1 MITIFKQEAYQEFLR
16 KNKLTKELHKA
27 VNQQFKGF
35 EVYFQPIIDMKT
47 EKIHSMEAL
56 LRFEC
61 GEILPNSSHSNLSNA
76 SIL

>member
-1 MITIFKQEAYQEFLR
+1 MEKIHIRFFKQEAYQEFLR

-47 EKIHSMEAL
+47 EKIHSMEHCL
-56 LRFEC
+56 DL
-61 GEILPNSSHSNLSNA
+61 NVMNLVKFHH
-76 SIL
+76 